1 MPRAKTSF
9 LNLQLSVFEGKPAR
23 KLRFDVY
30 IFQFLMAVSHEI
42 FLFTSSICSVGTKS
56 RTKALFLQVE
66 IAVQLL
72 IYLDFGAVDV
82 PFIFAFKKVSK
93 SYFFFGFGADI
104 LWVWTW
110 PGETSVLL
118 TDLYW
123 LLYSGACKLHW
134 IGCINVAPRCCA
146 HVVLWSSA
154 PRCL

>member
-93 SYFFFGFGADI
+93 SYFFSVLAPTSSGFG
-104 LWVWTW
+104 L
-110 PGETSVLL
+110 GQEKLL
-118 TDLYW
+118 
-123 LLYSGACKLHW
+123 SC
-134 IGCINVAPRCCA
+134 
-146 HVVLWSSA
+146 
-154 PRCL
+154 